1 MLTLLRAYKTEI
13 DPSPNQIQKIRQ
25 TIGVCRFVFNLF
37 IATNQIRHANNLPY
51 MSAYDFSKY
60 LNHDY
65 LTANPDKQWIK
76 AVSSKA
82 VKKSIMNADSAFK
95 RFFKKQA
102 RYPKFKKKNK
112 SDPAMYF
119 VNSGL
124 HVERHR
130 IKIPTIG
137 WVKLK
142 EFGYIPA
149 KGKFVSGTIT
159 QKAGRYYV
167 SVLVETDP
175 PKQIILSNTGIG
187 VDLGIKNLAIVSD
200 GHVFENINKYSH
212 VKKLEKKLKR
222 EQRRFS
228 RKYESLKKSKKR
240 RATRQNIQKQQLKI
254 ARIHHRLNC
263 IRTDYENKVINKLVK
278 TKPAYIALEDLN
290 VSGMMKNRHLSK
302 SIANQRFNQFRTR
315 LIAKAKI
322 FEIEIRIVDRWYASS
337 KTCHNCGCVDKAL
350 KLSNRIYTC
359 PNCGFTIDRDLNAAM
374 NIRDTHCYKLA

>member
-1 MLTLLRAYKTEI
+1 MLQSYKTEI
-13 DPSPNQIQKIRQ
+13 RPSPSQIQKIHR

-37 IATNQIRHANNLPY
+37 IVTNQTRYLNNLPY
-51 MSAYDFSKY
+51 MSAYAFNKY

-102 RYPKFKKKNK
+102 NYPKFKKKSK
-112 SDPAMYF
+112 SDVAMYF
-119 VNSGL
+119 MNSGL

-142 EFGYIPA
+142 EFGYIPINR
-149 KGKFVSGTIT
+149 KLISGTIT
-159 QKAGRYYV
+159 QMAGRYYV
-167 SVLVETDP
+167 SVLVETDS
-175 PKQIILSNTGIG
+175 PKPTTLSNTGIG
-187 VDLGIKNLAIVSD
+187 VDMGIKNLAIVSD
-200 GHVFENINKYSH
+200 GRVFENINKGSRIR
-212 VKKLEKKLKR
+212 KLEKSLKR
-222 EQRRFS
+222 EQRRLS

-240 RATRQNIQKQQLKI
+240 RATRQNIQKQRLKV
-254 ARIHHRLNC
+254 ARVYHQLNC
-263 IRTDYENKVINKLVK
+263 IRTDYENKVINELVK

-302 SIANQRFNQFRTR
+302 AIANQRFNRFKTK
-315 LIAKAKI
+315 LIAKAKM
-322 FEIEIRIVDRWYASS
+322 FGIEIRVVDRWYASS
-337 KTCHNCGCVDKAL
+337 KICHNCGYENKAL
-350 KLSNRIYTC
+350 KLSDRTYVC
-359 PNCGFTIDRDLNAAM
+359 LNCGFTIDRDLNAAL
-374 NIRDTHCYKLA
+374 NIRDTNRYGLA